1 MSPLT
6 YIDSFNKKVKL
17 LILSI
22 YNKNKNDALIY
33 RTKERV
39 MLICNMD
46 PKLVIDNVG
55 KVLYKFKE
63 QIYEMNEDFALTHDF
78 SKDLNADIKDFSNIM
93 DRLKEMWTALPS
105 EDKQEYIDLIQDLL
119 DDYIEYL
126 SCIHL

>member
-55 KVLYKFKE
+55 KGLYKFKE

-105 EDKQEYIDLIQDLL
+105 EDKEEYINLIQDLL

>member
-6 YIDSFNKKVKL
+6 YIVSFNKKVKL

-55 KVLYKFKE
+55 KGLYKFKE